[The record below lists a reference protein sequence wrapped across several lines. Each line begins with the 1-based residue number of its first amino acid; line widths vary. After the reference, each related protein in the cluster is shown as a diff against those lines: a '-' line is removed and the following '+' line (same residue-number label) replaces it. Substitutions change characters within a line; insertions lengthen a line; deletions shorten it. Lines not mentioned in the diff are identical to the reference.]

1 MTQPNY
7 ESIEHQLERLETRL
21 DNLSTKMDT
30 YQYGNLQLI
39 HTIDKKVDSHSK
51 IIEIFKYV
59 APPGV
64 LLAIFG
70 AFKDWLPK

>member
-21 DNLSTKMDT
+21 DNLSTKIDT

-39 HTIDKKVDSHSK
+39 HTIDKKVDGHSK
-51 IIEIFKYV
+51 VIEIGKYI

-64 LLAIFG
+64 LLAVFA
-70 AFKDWLPK
+70 AFKDLFPK

>member
-21 DNLSTKMDT
+21 DALSVKIDT

-39 HTIDKKVDSHSK
+39 HTIDKKVEGHAK
-51 IIEIFKYV
+51 IFQIAQWV
-59 APPGV
+59 VPSGG
-64 LLAIFG
+64 LLALMSCILSV
-70 AFKDWLPK
+70 FKH

>member
-21 DNLSTKMDT
+21 DALSVKIDT

-39 HTIDKKVDSHSK
+39 HTIDKKVEGHAK
-51 IIEIFKYV
+51 LIEITKYV

>member
-21 DNLSTKMDT
+21 DALSVKIDT

-39 HTIDKKVDSHSK
+39 HTIDKKVDGHSK
-51 IIEIFKYV
+51 VLEIGKYV

-64 LLAIFG
+64 LLALFG